1 VGYMATCRV
10 KRRLGIRHPSM
21 IIVKVHQILLK
32 HFALDAIANLPAKGG
47 AVHVKQLQ
55 GCAEHGANVGR

>member
-1 VGYMATCRV
+1 M
-10 KRRLGIRHPSM
+10 
-21 IIVKVHQILLK
+21 IVKVRQILLK
-32 HFALDAIANLPAKGG
+32 HFALDAIGNLPAKGG